1 MKHEEPK
8 DQRSMPDPEHTSPP
22 YPTGKE
28 PPDDLSVLYQ
38 DHNTSP
44 PLSTPEWEA
53 QGESEQ
59 QRTKSLLAAYQ
70 QTFEVVEDLPAVVWV
85 RWRGKGL
92 RRFVKLPYLRWFIR
106 YFLLHHIYR
115 NLTLLNRR
123 LNVLAAMNSE
133 HDVNKW
139 DREAVTLY
147 LQGLPPPPYK
157 RLAFAIFFAALLV
170 ALPLQSWGDVTIVL
184 DLVGSIMKVDIGG
197 VAKAFTAKELEETV
211 RAMLVLLLTSSILA
225 FFLTS
230 PFVLKRMLFN
240 LYPANR
246 ERLVHTA
253 AREQSFSVKGVYAIE
268 DQVFSEVGLR
278 RPKETPFDLILRV
291 FVLVVLLLLSVLLGL
306 LAIGTAVAGASTKEV
321 TLELF
326 SILYINL
333 VVDTPWDAT
342 FFALPAI
349 ILFIAFVGYSRLL
362 LKAWRRRNLP
372 RPRDG

>member
-1 MKHEEPK
+1 MNSEEPK
-8 DQRSMPDPEHTSPP
+8 DQRSMSDPEHTSPP
-22 YPTGKE
+22 YPSGE
-28 PPDDLSVLYQ
+28 PPPEDLSGLYYQ
-38 DHNTSP
+38 DHNSSP
-44 PLSTPEWEA
+44 PLQTPESEA
-53 QGESEQ
+53 QGGASEEQ
-59 QRTKSLLAAYQ
+59 GTKRLLAAYQ

-92 RRFVKLPYLRWFIR
+92 RRFVKIPYLRWFLR
-106 YFLLHHIYR
+106 YFLSHHVYR
-115 NLTLLNRR
+115 NLTILNRC
-123 LNVLAAMNSE
+123 LHVIAAMNSD

-170 ALPLQSWGDVTIVL
+170 ALPLRSWGDVTVVL
-184 DLVGSIMKVDIGG
+184 DLVGAIMKVDIGG
-197 VAKAFTAKELEETV
+197 VAKAFTAKELGETV
-211 RAMLVLLLTSSILA
+211 RAMLVLLLTSSIFA
-225 FFLTS
+225 FVLTS

-268 DQVFSEVGLR
+268 DQVFGEVGLR
-278 RPKETPFDLILRV
+278 RPKETPLDLIFRV
-291 FVLVVLLLLSVLLGL
+291 IVLLVLLLLSVLLGL
-306 LAIGTAVAGASTKEV
+306 LAIGTAVAAASTKEV

-342 FFALPAI
+342 VFALPAI
-349 ILFIAFVGYSRLL
+349 ILFIAFVAYSRLL
-362 LKAWRRRNLP
+362 LKAWRRRYL
-372 RPRDG
+372 PRDG

>member
-8 DQRSMPDPEHTSPP
+8 DQRSIPDLQHASSP
-22 YPTGKE
+22 YPTGE
-28 PPDDLSVLYQ
+28 PLDELSELYQ

-44 PLSTPEWEA
+44 PLPTPESEA
-53 QGESEQ
+53 QGGGSEE

-85 RWRGKGL
+85 PWRGKGL
-92 RRFVKLPYLRWFIR
+92 RRFVKLPYLRWFLR
-106 YFLLHHIYR
+106 YFLLHHVYR

-123 LNVLAAMNSE
+123 LNVMAAMNSE
-133 HDVNKW
+133 HDVYKW
-139 DREAVTLY
+139 DREALTLY

-170 ALPLQSWGDVTIVL
+170 ALPLRSLGDVTVVL
-184 DLVGSIMKVDIGG
+184 DLVGAIMKVDIGG
-197 VAKAFTAKELEETV
+197 VAKAFTAKELGETV

-268 DQVFSEVGLR
+268 DQVFSEIGLR
-278 RPKETPFDLILRV
+278 RPKETPFDLIFRA
-291 FVLVVLLLLSVLLGL
+291 FVLLVLLFLSVLLGL
-306 LAIGTAVAGASTKEV
+306 LALLAAVAAAYAENI
-321 TLELF
+321 TLEGSGF
-326 SILYINL
+326 YINL
-333 VVDTPWDAT
+333 TVDTYWDAII
-342 FFALPAI
+342 FFGLPALI
-349 ILFIAFVGYSRLL
+349 FFIAFVASFRLL
-362 LKAWRRRNLP
+362 LKAWRRRHLP
-372 RPRDG
+372 RGV

>member
-1 MKHEEPK
+1 MEHEEPK
-8 DQRSMPDPEHTSPP
+8 DQRSMPDPQHATPP
-22 YPTGKE
+22 YPTGE
-28 PPDDLSVLYQ
+28 PPDDPSVLYQ

-44 PLSTPEWEA
+44 PVPPPESGA
-53 QGESEQ
+53 QRESEG
-59 QRTKSLLAAYQ
+59 QRTKRLLEAYQ

-92 RRFVKLPYLRWFIR
+92 RRFLKVPYLRWFIR
-106 YFLLHHIYR
+106 YFLIHHIYR
-115 NLTLLNRR
+115 NLTILNRR
-123 LNVLAAMNSE
+123 FHVMAAMNSD

-139 DREAVTLY
+139 DREAVKLY

-170 ALPLQSWGDVTIVL
+170 ALPLRSLGDVTVVL
-184 DLVGSIMKVDIGG
+184 DLVGAIMKVDIGG
-197 VAKAFTAKELEETV
+197 VAKAFTAKGFGETV

-246 ERLVHTA
+246 ERLGFTA

-306 LAIGTAVAGASTKEV
+306 MALLAAVAAAYAENI
-321 TLELF
+321 TLEGTGF
-326 SILYINL
+326 YINL
-333 VVDTPWDAT
+333 TVETYWEAFI
-342 FFALPAI
+342 FFGLPAI
-349 ILFIAFVGYSRLL
+349 IFFMAFVASFRLL
-362 LKAWRRRNLP
+362 LKAWRRRKP
-372 RPRDG
+372 TQE